1 MGKWYLIQ
9 IICVTSFTISQST
22 AQVENHKWI
31 YSWTNLHDN
40 DLYEFWGAS
49 VIDFN
54 TLPPSVY
61 KNSDIRLDFKE
72 TYASICD
79 ENGDYLYYSNG
90 QEIHGKNHQ
99 PILNGDTINYGPK
112 WEIFQSVDEIGNRNS
127 NGFRGPQE
135 IGFIPQ
141 PLTDTILVL
150 YHNDNEYF
158 QLGDNFK
165 YHLMQ
170 AKIVKQGSNN
180 QVVVKDEILND
191 NLIVPGVITCCRH
204 ANGRDWWLLQF
215 SGETLYTYLVSS
227 KGVQLD
233 HIQLLPFHLEHTT
246 VGQSKFSP
254 NGDYFGFHGVFVLN
268 DEQGKSLMISGFDRC
283 TGDLLNP
290 QLDILPS
297 FDNLLD
303 NGLEFSP
310 DGKLMYISTG
320 TTIRQYD
327 LEADEVFSSMQIV
340 AENNLINTCSI
351 DVGPGPHWF
360 GQMQLAPDNQIYIS
374 LAAQC
379 NDVHIIRHPN
389 VRGSGCEVEQNAI
402 ILPTFV
408 MGTIPNTNTYRLGPL
423 DGSLSDTLG
432 IDNNPVSRYW
442 YEQDSLDF
450 LSVQFWDVSFFRPE
464 EWSWDFGDGNSSTLK
479 HPDHIYSDIGT
490 YEVCL
495 TVRNENSSDQSC
507 QTLYLGTSS
516 TEEFSKPDFSLYPN
530 PTAGLTRLMLHDYL
544 PRAGVLRLY
553 DLQGQLVLSQAVRTG
568 ASILDLTGLDL
579 GTYVYELRD
588 GNVLLGSGKVVRI
601 SLTGLTFKSDLS
613 D

>member
-1 MGKWYLIQ
+1 MDKLFILTLL
-9 IICVTSFTISQST
+9 VNFTIQLSS

-31 YSWTNLHDN
+31 YNLT
-40 DLYEFWGAS
+40 WGAS

-54 TLPPSVY
+54 TLPPNVY
-61 KNSDIRLDFKE
+61 ENSDIKLDFKE
-72 TYASICD
+72 TYASVCD
-79 ENGDYLYYSNG
+79 TNGDYLFYSNG
-90 QEIHGKNHQ
+90 QEIHNQNHK
-99 PILNGDTINYGPK
+99 PILNGDTINYGPR
-112 WEIFQSVDEIGNRNS
+112 WEVFQLEDETGNNQS
-127 NGFRGPQE
+127 NGFRSPQE
-135 IGFIPQ
+135 IGFVPQ
-141 PLTDTILVL
+141 PETDTVLVL
-150 YHNDNEYF
+150 YHNDNEYYEI
-158 QLGDNFK
+158 GEGYNW
-165 YHLMQ
+165 HLML
-170 AKIVKQGSNN
+170 AKINN
-180 QVVVKDEILND
+180 VNGAPKVVTKDEILND
-191 NLIVPGVITCCRH
+191 QINVVGAITLCKH

-215 SGETLYTYLVSS
+215 SEEMVYTYLVSP
-227 KGVQLD
+227 KGVKLD
-233 HIQLLPFHLEHTT
+233 HMQVLPFKLENLSF
-246 VGQSKFSP
+246 GQSKFSP
-254 NGDYFGFHGVFVLN
+254 EGDHFGLHGVFELSDDAGMN
-268 DEQGKSLMISGFDRC
+268 LLISGFDRC

-297 FDNLLD
+297 HDNLLD

-310 DGKLMYISTG
+310 DGKLLYISTG

-389 VRGSGCEVEQNAI
+389 VRGTGCEVEQNAI

-423 DGSLSDTLG
+423 DGSSCDTLG
-432 IDNNPVSRYW
+432 LNNEVSCRYW
-442 YEQDSLDF
+442 YEQGSLDF

-464 EWSWDFGDGNSSTLK
+464 EWSWDFGDGNSSTQR

-495 TVRNENSSDQSC
+495 TVSNENGSDQSC

-516 TEEFSKPDFSLYPN
+516 TEEFSQPDFSLYPN
-530 PTAGLTRLMLHDYL
+530 PTDGLTRLMLHDYL
-544 PRAGVLRLY
+544 PRAGIIRLY

-601 SLTGLTFKSDLS
+601 
-613 D
+613 